1 MLKFETTDQK
11 EVRRFRIAQFNGRT
25 ATVRSGGTSVTGHVR
40 SVVENKSALPQRWI
54 ITIVPSAP
62 KARAD
67 ILRPA
72 PRVRVFVE
80 DFY

>member
-1 MLKFETTDQK
+1 
-11 EVRRFRIAQFNGRT
+11 
-25 ATVRSGGTSVTGHVR
+25 
-40 SVVENKSALPQRWI
+40 VVENKSALPQRWI